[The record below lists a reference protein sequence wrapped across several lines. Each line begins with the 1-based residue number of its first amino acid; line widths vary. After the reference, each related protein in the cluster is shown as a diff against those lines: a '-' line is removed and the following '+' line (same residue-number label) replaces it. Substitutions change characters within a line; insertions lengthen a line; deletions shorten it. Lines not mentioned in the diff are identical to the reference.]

1 MADQEYY
8 TIPEA
13 AEKLRC
19 TPAAIR
25 KWIAQKKIE
34 VVYVGS
40 DRRITSAALD
50 AFVKSSTDLRKSR
63 QLDGGDTIDTQID
76 RLATQEPVKQLAA

>member
-1 MADQEYY
+1 MEQVYY
-8 TIPEA
+8 TIAEA

-25 KWIAQKKIE
+25 KWIAQGKMD

-40 DRRITSAALD
+40 DRRITSEALD
-50 AFVKSSTDLRKSR
+50 AFVKSSTEARKARHSTNDVQSEDIR
-63 QLDGGDTIDTQID
+63 TPMSA
-76 RLATQEPVKQLAA
+76 LALNPVR

>member
-1 MADQEYY
+1 MEQEFY

-25 KWIAQKKIE
+25 KWIAQGKME

-40 DRRITSAALD
+40 DRRITSAELD
-50 AFVKSSTDLRKSR
+50 AFVQRSTEARKARHST
-63 QLDGGDTIDTQID
+63 GDVQSEDIRAPGHAAI
-76 RLATQEPVKQLAA
+76 LAPA

>member
-1 MADQEYY
+1 MEQEYY

-25 KWIAQKKIE
+25 KWIAQDKIA

-40 DRRITSAALD
+40 DRRITSEELD
-50 AFVKSSTDLRKSR
+50 AFVQRSTEARKDRRAAKDVQS
-63 QLDGGDTIDTQID
+63 DGIQMPG
-76 RLATQEPVKQLAA
+76 LVAAPGWST

>member
-1 MADQEYY
+1 MAQEFY

-25 KWIAQKKIE
+25 KWIAQGRMA

-40 DRRITSAALD
+40 DRRITSEELD
-50 AFVKSSTDLRKSR
+50 AFVKRSTDASKARR
-63 QLDGGDTIDTQID
+63 LDAGDTIDTQISTSGQV
-76 RLATQEPVKQLAA
+76 AYG

>member
-1 MADQEYY
+1 MDQEYY

-13 AEKLRC
+13 AQKLRV

-25 KWIAQKKIE
+25 KWIAQGKMD

-40 DRRITSAALD
+40 DRRITSEELD
-50 AFVKSSTDLRKSR
+50 AFVARSTEARKSR
-63 QLDGGDTIDTQID
+63 RDGSSATIEEVMQSPSHVAVLQLT
-76 RLATQEPVKQLAA
+76 

>member
-1 MADQEYY
+1 MEQEYY

-13 AEKLRC
+13 AEKLRV

-25 KWIAQKKIE
+25 KWIAQEKIS

-40 DRRITSAALD
+40 DRRITSEELD
-50 AFVKSSTDLRKSR
+50 AFVKRSTEERKSR
-63 QLDGGDTIDTQID
+63 RAGSSATIEEAMQS
-76 RLATQEPVKQLAA
+76 PSHAAALQPA

>member
-1 MADQEYY
+1 MEQELY

-25 KWIAQKKIE
+25 KWIAQGKMDA
-34 VVYVGS
+34 VYVGS
-40 DRRITSAALD
+40 DRRITGAELD
-50 AFVKSSTDLRKSR
+50 AFVRRSTEARKARHSS
-63 QLDGGDTIDTQID
+63 DGVQSEGIQMPG
-76 RLATQEPVKQLAA
+76 LVAAPVMG

>member
-1 MADQEYY
+1 MEQELY

-25 KWIAQKKIE
+25 KWIAQGKMD

-40 DRRITSAALD
+40 DRRITSAELD
-50 AFVKSSTDLRKSR
+50 AFVQRSTEARKARHSTNDV
-63 QLDGGDTIDTQID
+63 QSEGIQMPGLVASPLLGI
-76 RLATQEPVKQLAA
+76 